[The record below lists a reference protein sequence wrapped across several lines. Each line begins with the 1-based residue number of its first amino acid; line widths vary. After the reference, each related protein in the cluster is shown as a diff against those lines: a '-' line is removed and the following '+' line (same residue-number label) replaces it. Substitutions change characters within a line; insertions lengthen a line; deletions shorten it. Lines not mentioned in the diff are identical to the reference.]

1 MVLHKSTSRSDERT
15 GSGARAVLW
24 LPALL
29 EVSTKVR
36 PRYGYSASCS
46 PRSANCGGSI
56 GKGGDFCAQ
65 EVNNQNPFPP
75 TQNNEKQVK
84 RTEEKAAR
92 KLSRRSVEVKLA

>member
-1 MVLHKSTSRSDERT
+1 M
-15 GSGARAVLW
+15 
-24 LPALL
+24 
-29 EVSTKVR
+29 
-36 PRYGYSASCS
+36 
-46 PRSANCGGSI
+46 
-56 GKGGDFCAQ
+56 GGDFCAQ